1 MKLIATT
8 QNTGLVIS
16 RIARLVFG
24 RWNIDQK
31 NEAAASD
38 VFRKVLTL
46 DPENVLGRKMLAD
59 IAERGKR
66 YDEAVEWLS
75 RLLSADPMNG
85 DAAEALAR
93 AKGKA
98 ALAGQ
103 AVQAVATQPTA
114 PVRAVSAAPP
124 APPAAAAA
132 AARPVPRATP

>member
-1 MKLIATT
+1 MLFFFS
-8 QNTGLVIS
+8 S
-16 RIARLVFG
+16 RRRHTRFDCDWSSDVCSSDL
-24 RWNIDQK
+24 
-31 NEAAASD
+31 D

-46 DPENVLGRKMLAD
+46 DPENVLGLKMLAD

-124 APPAAAAA
+124 APPAA
-132 AARPVPRATP
+132 

>member
-1 MKLIATT
+1 MIRRPPRSTLFPYTT
-8 QNTGLVIS
+8 LFRS
-16 RIARLVFG
+16 
-24 RWNIDQK
+24 
-31 NEAAASD
+31 

-46 DPENVLGRKMLAD
+46 DPENVLGLKMLAD

-103 AVQAVATQPTA
+103 TVQAVATQPTA

-124 APPAAAAA
+124 APPAA
-132 AARPVPRATP
+132 